1 MIIDPFNN
9 EYFMKQALKE
19 AEKAYNLD
27 EVPVGAVIVSNNKII
42 SRAHNYMQ
50 ALNDATAHAE
60 MQAITMASDF
70 IGGKYL
76 HDCTLYVTLEPC
88 IMCAGASFWSKI
100 TKIVFGARDKKNG
113 FLNVAPNIFHSK
125 IQIESGVLEHECRQ
139 LLLDFFA
146 NKR

>member
-9 EYFMKQALKE
+9 EYFMKQALIE

-76 HDCTLYVTLEPC
+76 YDCTLYVTLEPC
-88 IMCAGASFWSKI
+88 VMCAGASFWSKI
-100 TKIVFGARDKKNG
+100 SKIVFGAGDEKNG
-113 FLNVAPNIFHSK
+113 FLNVAPNIFHNK
-125 IQIESGVLEHECRQ
+125 IQIESGVLADECRQ

>member
-88 IMCAGASFWSKI
+88 VMCAGASFWSKI
-100 TKIVFGARDKKNG
+100 SKIVFGARDEKNG

-125 IQIESGVLEHECRQ
+125 IQIESGVLADECRQ

>member
-88 IMCAGASFWSKI
+88 VMCAGASFWSKI
-100 TKIVFGARDKKNG
+100 TKIVFGAKDEKNG
-113 FLNVAPNIFHSK
+113 FLNVAPNIFHNK
-125 IQIESGVLEHECRQ
+125 IQIESGVLADECRQ

>member
-9 EYFMKQALKE
+9 KFFMKQALIE
-19 AEKAYNLD
+19 AEKAFSLD
-27 EVPVGAVIVSNNKII
+27 EVPVGAIIVSKNKII

-70 IGGKYL
+70 LGGKYL
-76 HDCTLYVTLEPC
+76 YDCTMYVTLEPC
-88 IMCAGASFWSKI
+88 VMCAGASFWSKI
-100 TKIVFGARDKKNG
+100 PKIVFGARDKKNG
-113 FLNVAPNIFHSK
+113 FLSVAPNIFNSK
-125 IQIESGVLEHECRQ
+125 IQIESGVLEYECRK

-146 NKR
+146 KKR

>member
-9 EYFMKQALKE
+9 EYFMKEALKE

-76 HDCTLYVTLEPC
+76 HDCALYVTLEPC
-88 IMCAGASFWSKI
+88 VMCAGASFWSKI
-100 TKIVFGARDKKNG
+100 SKIVFGARDEKNG
-113 FLNVAPNIFHSK
+113 FLNVAPNIFHNK
-125 IQIESGVLEHECRQ
+125 IQIESGVLADECRQ

>member
-27 EVPVGAVIVSNNKII
+27 EVPVGAVIVYNNKII

-88 IMCAGASFWSKI
+88 VMCAGASFWSKI
-100 TKIVFGARDKKNG
+100 TKIVFGAKDEKNG
-113 FLNVAPNIFHSK
+113 FLNAAPNIFNNK
-125 IQIESGVLEHECRQ
+125 IQIESGILGDECRQ
-139 LLLDFFA
+139 LLLDFFT

>member
-76 HDCTLYVTLEPC
+76 NDCTLYVTLEPC

-100 TKIVFGARDKKNG
+100 TKIVFGARDKKSG
-113 FLNVAPNIFHSK
+113 FLTVAPNIFHSK
-125 IQIESGVLEHECRQ
+125 IQIESGVLEHECRK

>member
-76 HDCTLYVTLEPC
+76 HDCTLYVSLEPC
-88 IMCAGASFWSKI
+88 VMCAGASFWSKI
-100 TKIVFGARDKKNG
+100 SKIVFGTRDEKNG
-113 FLNVAPNIFHSK
+113 FLNVAPNIFHNK
-125 IQIESGVLEHECRQ
+125 IQIESGVLADECRQ

>member
-88 IMCAGASFWSKI
+88 VMCAGASFWSKI
-100 TKIVFGARDKKNG
+100 SKIVFGARDEKNG
-113 FLNVAPNIFHSK
+113 FLNVAPNIFHNK
-125 IQIESGVLEHECRQ
+125 IQIESGVLADECRQ

>member
-1 MIIDPFNN
+1 
-9 EYFMKQALKE
+9 MKQAIKE

-88 IMCAGASFWSKI
+88 VMCAGASFWSKI
-100 TKIVFGARDKKNG
+100 SKIVFGARDEKNG
-113 FLNVAPNIFHSK
+113 FLNVAPNIFHNK
-125 IQIESGVLEHECRQ
+125 IQIESGVLADECRQ

>member
-88 IMCAGASFWSKI
+88 VMCAGASFWSKI
-100 TKIVFGARDKKNG
+100 SKIVFGARDEKNG
-113 FLNVAPNIFHSK
+113 FLNVAPNIFHNK
-125 IQIESGVLEHECRQ
+125 IQIESGVLADECKQ

>member
-1 MIIDPFNN
+1 
-9 EYFMKQALKE
+9 MKQALKE

-88 IMCAGASFWSKI
+88 VMCAGASFWSKI
-100 TKIVFGARDKKNG
+100 SKIVFGARDEKNG
-113 FLNVAPNIFHSK
+113 FLNVAPNIFHNK
-125 IQIESGVLEHECRQ
+125 IQIESGVLADECRQ

>member
-1 MIIDPFNN
+1 MIINPFNN
-9 EYFMKQALKE
+9 EYFMKQAIKE

-88 IMCAGASFWSKI
+88 VMCAGASFWSKI
-100 TKIVFGARDKKNG
+100 SKIVFGARDEKNG
-113 FLNVAPNIFHSK
+113 FLNVAPNIFYNK
-125 IQIESGVLEHECRQ
+125 IQIESGVLADECRQ

>member
-42 SRAHNYMQ
+42 SRTPQLYTP
-50 ALNDATAHAE
+50 LNDAAAHTE

-88 IMCAGASFWSKI
+88 VMCAGASFWSRNI
-100 TKIVFGARDKKNG
+100 KIVFWIKMKKM
-113 FLNVAPNIFHSK
+113 
-125 IQIESGVLEHECRQ
+125 
-139 LLLDFFA
+139 DF
-146 NKR
+146 